1 MKKIFEEGVR
11 LVIISTD
18 LSELSLLG
26 SKNLASK

>member
-1 MKKIFEEGVR
+1 MKKIFEEGFR
-11 LVIISTD
+11 LVIISAD